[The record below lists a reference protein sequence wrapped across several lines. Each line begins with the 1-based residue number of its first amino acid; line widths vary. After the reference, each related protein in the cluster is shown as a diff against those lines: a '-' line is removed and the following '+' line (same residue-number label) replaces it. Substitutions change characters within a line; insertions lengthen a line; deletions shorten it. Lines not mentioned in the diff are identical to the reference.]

1 MTKTKT
7 NSPRKKATVGILVAG
22 FLSASF
28 GFALSQA
35 TNTREVRAYQSVEQ
49 YYANAN
55 TSSGS
60 ALLTS
65 LQSIT
70 TKGSDVGSYDD
81 LFETYRSSDVKD
93 GYLVDMYSN
102 TTRYTVDQKR
112 CGNYKNEGDCWNREH
127 STPKSWWGGSK
138 SNQGADPFILYPT
151 DGKINGMRSSYPF
164 GEVKTIEKASNNNYS
179 LLGSADNSLY
189 PYSGT
194 VFEPA
199 DEWKGDLARSAF
211 YTRARWS
218 ASYSWSSG
226 GGNVI
231 YSGSASNN
239 FGLTDYAVKLY
250 TAWSNLDPVDEW
262 ELRRNEAI
270 YAIQGNRN
278 PFIDHPEYANI
289 IWGGTTY
296 TGGGATTP
304 PNTITLNPASSSIA
318 VGATVSLS
326 VSVDSGSSQVTWSS
340 NKTNV
345 ATVSGGTVTG
355 IGAGTATITA
365 TSTLD
370 TSVKG
375 TATITVKSL
384 STLSLSGTA
393 TNKSYSAGQ
402 SFNPAGLTITAT
414 YSDSSTANVTS
425 SVVWTPDPLTE
436 GTTSVTGT
444 YGGKTVSVSG
454 LTVTAPVGYTLVT
467 SASQLTSGDSLIFAH
482 TSSSST
488 AGALDGT
495 FLNPVTNATFS
506 SDTITDAGSSLIFT
520 LGGSSNNWTFTNNG
534 QTLKSSAAK
543 NVNFNSG
550 TATWSISVASGGDA
564 TVTNTTSSYG
574 SLQYNTGAPR
584 FTTYTSSQAA
594 IQLYRQGG
602 GQSSVAVTGVSLNTN
617 SLNLVVGNNST
628 LTATVAPTNAT
639 NKNVTWSSSDTSV
652 ATVSS
657 TGVISALAAGSAT
670 ITVNTLDGG
679 FTDTCALTVV
689 APLPEII
696 LVTGVTLNKSTLPLQ
711 VEVSEILIATVNPSD
726 ATNKDVTWSSSDTS
740 VVSVSD
746 GVVTALK
753 AGTAVITVTT
763 VDGGFFD
770 TCEVEVNEVDEPIDP
785 QNPPDQSSN
794 EGCGGSIAITSMV
807 IAGFSVV
814 GFIFVI
820 LKKRFSK

>member
-189 PYSGT
+189 PYSGK

-365 TSTLD
+365 TSILD

-375 TATITVKSL
+375 TA
-384 STLSLSGTA
+384 
-393 TNKSYSAGQ
+393 
-402 SFNPAGLTITAT
+402 
-414 YSDSSTANVTS
+414 
-425 SVVWTPDPLTE
+425 
-436 GTTSVTGT
+436 
-444 YGGKTVSVSG
+444 
-454 LTVTAPVGYTLVT
+454 
-467 SASQLTSGDSLIFAH
+467 
-482 TSSSST
+482 
-488 AGALDGT
+488 
-495 FLNPVTNATFS
+495 
-506 SDTITDAGSSLIFT
+506 
-520 LGGSSNNWTFTNNG
+520 
-534 QTLKSSAAK
+534 
-543 NVNFNSG
+543 
-550 TATWSISVASGGDA
+550 
-564 TVTNTTSSYG
+564 
-574 SLQYNTGAPR
+574 
-584 FTTYTSSQAA
+584 
-594 IQLYRQGG
+594 
-602 GQSSVAVTGVSLNTN
+602 
-617 SLNLVVGNNST
+617 
-628 LTATVAPTNAT
+628 
-639 NKNVTWSSSDTSV
+639 
-652 ATVSS
+652 
-657 TGVISALAAGSAT
+657 
-670 ITVNTLDGG
+670 
-679 FTDTCALTVV
+679 
-689 APLPEII
+689 
-696 LVTGVTLNKSTLPLQ
+696 
-711 VEVSEILIATVNPSD
+711 
-726 ATNKDVTWSSSDTS
+726 
-740 VVSVSD
+740 
-746 GVVTALK
+746 
-753 AGTAVITVTT
+753 VITVT
-763 VDGGFFD
+763 D
-770 TCEVEVNEVDEPIDP
+770 
-785 QNPPDQSSN
+785 SST
-794 EGCGGSIAITSMV
+794 ERESGGCGGSIAVTSGI
-807 IAGFSVV
+807 IAALSIV
-814 GFIFVI
+814 GISFILI
-820 LKKRFSK
+820 KKKKLSD